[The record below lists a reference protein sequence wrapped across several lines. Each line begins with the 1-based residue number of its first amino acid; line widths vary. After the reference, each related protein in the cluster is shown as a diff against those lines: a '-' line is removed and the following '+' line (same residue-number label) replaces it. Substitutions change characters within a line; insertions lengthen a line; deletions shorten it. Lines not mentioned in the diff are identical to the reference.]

1 MTDLERKI
9 RECAEAILAARTDDV
24 EAATWAISDDL
35 MAEGEPVETI
45 LDGIRFAKRMQARTD
60 AGGTIL
66 HVAWPGGA
74 AATFE
79 SDGKVPLRDLLNSLS
94 GGE

>member
-1 MTDLERKI
+1 MTDLEQKI
-9 RECAEAILAARTDDV
+9 RACAEAVLEASPDDV
-24 EAATWAISDDL
+24 EAVTWALSDDL
-35 MAEGEPVETI
+35 NAAGEPIETI
-45 LDGIRFAKRMQARTD
+45 LDGIRFSKRMQSRID

-79 SDGKVPLRDLLNSLS
+79 SDGKVSLADMIKS
-94 GGE
+94 LEA